1 MFGLKER
8 GANTNRPFNR
18 ATGEGYVAACN
29 GSYADALAKK
39 NNVILIGTESTGALM
54 HGVIFL
60 LHILAKN
67 IKSGIAQDT
76 TVYGSARVSPK
87 TFFAHHVAEIAA
99 AVVFA
104 DALTIR
110 LAASHQSRCAVL
122 GDFLVAESISRH
134 GQPSSVRSS
143 ASAPAV

>member
-1 MFGLKER
+1 MARQLRELLC
-8 GANTNRPFNR
+8 AI
-18 ATGEGYVAACN
+18 
-29 GSYADALAKK
+29 ALAYNSDVLASQRAADREKSS
-39 NNVILIGTESTGALM
+39 TSRRRTGALM

-134 GQPSSVRSS
+134 GQPSSVGSS
-143 ASAPAV
+143 ASATAV